1 MKKRRVISDYV
12 NSFLLAETVNRCP
25 LCGRFEGTVD
35 TFTNHHINHDS
46 SVSEYW
52 NLIRICRT
60 CHGDLTKNRQDGKR
74 ERKVRQIKK
83 DLFRRLVGDGSYQ
96 VLIMANKYGITGTL
110 PSLGMSL
117 LQLEL
122 VTIKYSNPL
131 SVGSAKHPTITDFEI
146 TPKGREFIDQLK
158 IETDLP
164 DLPLH

>member
-1 MKKRRVISDYV
+1 
-12 NSFLLAETVNRCP
+12 
-25 LCGRFEGTVD
+25 
-35 TFTNHHINHDS
+35 
-46 SVSEYW
+46 
-52 NLIRICRT
+52 
-60 CHGDLTKNRQDGKR
+60 
-74 ERKVRQIKK
+74 
-83 DLFRRLVGDGSYQ
+83 
-96 VLIMANKYGITGTL
+96 MANKYGITGTL

>member
-1 MKKRRVISDYV
+1 MIS
-12 NSFLLAETVNRCP
+12 P
-25 LCGRFEGTVD
+25 LQTPTDFD
-35 TFTNHHINHDS
+35 
-46 SVSEYW
+46 
-52 NLIRICRT
+52 
-60 CHGDLTKNRQDGKR
+60 DLTKNRQEGRR

-83 DLFRRLVGDGSYQ
+83 DLFRRLIGDASYQ

-117 LQLEL
+117 LHLGL

-146 TPKGREFIDQLK
+146 TPKGREFIERIK

-164 DLPLH
+164 DLPVH